1 MYFCVTQLKNTTMPI
16 YPQQTPTSFV
26 EATQA
31 GLNSNQASI
40 NNPFLT
46 EEDLN
51 KDGVSFVVLIAPNG
65 SKWKVVVANNGTLST
80 SAL

>member
-1 MYFCVTQLKNTTMPI
+1 MSI

-26 EATQA
+26 DGTQA
-31 GLNSNQASI
+31 ILNSNEASI
-40 NNPFLT
+40 DNVFLT

-51 KDGVSFVVLIAPNG
+51 KDGVPFVVLIAPNG
-65 SKWKVVVANNGTLST
+65 GKWKVVVANNGTLST